1 MNSEGLATPSLPPI
15 AEDPP
20 PPPRGPRLPRP
31 FLRSLRVLFEILDDQ
46 RRGTVHISEIESRW
60 GRGGC
65 GVVAPQE
72 DQEIPA
78 GVLQA
83 LQRVAEPC
91 GGFLSF
97 PRLVAGLSIALLQTE
112 DGGAEEAE
120 AEVEED
126 GGRGAALVKKASRT
140 RASDGKGVTRSRSTN
155 SFLSQS
161 GRCRM
166 TPKEPCRNTISGAVE
181 YEMLK
186 QMQQLER
193 ECDALLQG
201 LDMVNQVRDWLQCHL
216 LEAQKRQKHMGAQAN
231 DCRDSYSTQSSL
243 LLAKIQEVNL
253 CLKSLLTF
261 SGKSEVPLKN
271 WGVPFSS
278 PENPFHQQAIVVL
291 KEQNHLLTKEVSQ
304 KCHRIAQLEEEKASL
319 CKQLKESW
327 GCKLPS
333 HKEFTFI

>member
-1 MNSEGLATPSLPPI
+1 MNPGGAATPSLPPI

-20 PPPRGPRLPRP
+20 PVGPRLPRP
-31 FLRSLRVLFEILDDQ
+31 FLQSLRILFEILDDQ
-46 RRGTVHISEIESRW
+46 RQGTVHISEIESRW
-60 GRGGC
+60 GRGGS
-65 GVVAPQE
+65 GVAAGPAPK
-72 DQEIPA
+72 DQAIPA

-83 LQRVAEPC
+83 LRRVAEPC

-97 PRLVAGLSIALLQTE
+97 PRLVAGLKIALLQSE
-112 DGGAEEAE
+112 GEGAAEEAE
-120 AEVEED
+120 EER
-126 GGRGAALVKKASRT
+126 GRGAAQVKKKASRT
-140 RASDGKGVTRSRSTN
+140 RESDGKGVTRSRSTN
-155 SFLSQS
+155 SFMSQS
-161 GRCRM
+161 GRSRM
-166 TPKEPCRNTISGAVE
+166 IPKEGRRHTISGAVE

-193 ECDALLQG
+193 ERDALLQG
-201 LDMVNQVRDWLQCHL
+201 LEMVNQVRDWLQCHL

-231 DCRDSYSTQSSL
+231 DGRDSYSKQSCL

-253 CLKSLLTF
+253 CLKNLLTS
-261 SGKSEVPLKN
+261 SGKTEVPLKN
-271 WGVPFSS
+271 GVPCSS

-319 CKQLKESW
+319 YKQLKESW
-327 GCKLPS
+327 GYKLPS

>member
-1 MNSEGLATPSLPPI
+1 MNSGGLATPSLPPI

-20 PPPRGPRLPRP
+20 PSGPRLPRP
-31 FLRSLRVLFEILDDQ
+31 FLHSLRILFEILDDQ
-46 RRGTVHISEIESRW
+46 GKGIVHISEIESRW
-60 GRGGC
+60 GRGGS
-65 GVVAPQE
+65 GVAPQV

-97 PRLVAGLSIALLQTE
+97 PRLVAGLRIALLQTE
-112 DGGAEEAE
+112 DGGAAEEEEAE
-120 AEVEED
+120 K
-126 GGRGAALVKKASRT
+126 GRGAAQVKKTSRT
-140 RASDGKGVTRSRSTN
+140 RESDGKGVTRSRSTN

-166 TPKEPCRNTISGAVE
+166 IPKESRRHTISGAVE

-193 ECDALLQG
+193 ERDALLQG
-201 LDMVNQVRDWLQCHL
+201 LEMVNQVRDWLQCHL
-216 LEAQKRQKHMGAQAN
+216 LEAQKRQKQMGAQAN
-231 DCRDSYSTQSSL
+231 DCRDSYSKQSCL

-253 CLKSLLTF
+253 CLKNLLTS
-261 SGKSEVPLKN
+261 SGKTEVPLKN
-271 WGVPFSS
+271 WEVPCSS

-327 GCKLPS
+327 GYKLPS